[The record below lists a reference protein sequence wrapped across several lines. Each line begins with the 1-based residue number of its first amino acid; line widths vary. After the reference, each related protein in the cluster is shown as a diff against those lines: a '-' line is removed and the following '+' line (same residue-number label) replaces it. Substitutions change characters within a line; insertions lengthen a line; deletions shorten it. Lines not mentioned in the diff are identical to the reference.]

1 MTLPQMA
8 LRFVL
13 DQKAVSVMIPG
24 ASKPAQAASNAIAAD
39 MPPLGPALHDR
50 LRLFFKTEVAPF
62 IQGP

>member
-1 MTLPQMA
+1 
-8 LRFVL
+8 VL

-39 MPPLGPALHDR
+39 MPPLGPALHDQ